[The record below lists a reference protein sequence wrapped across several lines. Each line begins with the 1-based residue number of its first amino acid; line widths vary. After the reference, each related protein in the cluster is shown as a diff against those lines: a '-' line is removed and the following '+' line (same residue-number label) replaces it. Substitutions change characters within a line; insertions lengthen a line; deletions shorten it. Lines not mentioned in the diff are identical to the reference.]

1 MPLASQLA
9 HRFIA
14 NPALPYDV
22 RGNPIS
28 REPVYVGGENVL
40 TSDREFA
47 ERRPGFGEF
56 ETTATTFTGTIR
68 RSFAWRRWAASFYVM
83 ANEVTATQSIVYKR
97 EIGVDASFVSLFTS
111 SSTEPFDF
119 IVSNNHV
126 FFGNGTDMRKW
137 DGTTIT
143 NWGIVAPAA
152 APTVATSGTGITAVS
167 GFQYVYTYGNAGT
180 GHQSSPSG
188 TSLSTGSFTDD
199 QVDVTVVAS
208 SDAQVDEIHIYRT
221 TDGGGGIKFE
231 ITGSPFANASTSY
244 ADTTADA
251 DLSSTVAP
259 EETINDPPPAAKGF
273 VWWNNR
279 IWMFVNNRVW
289 YTGWEEI
296 VTGVEEECVPS
307 GSAGNFWDFESEV
320 SGISKSP
327 EALLVFAGSGNVHR
341 IEGDTRDTFSR
352 KYFLSR
358 LSTRERATIATMGRL
373 TAWLDISDSVYIT
386 DGFQVQE
393 IATDILPDLDGID
406 HAQASIAIHN
416 DGQRKWL
423 MLLDGGKSR
432 LRVYDFETE
441 QWMPPWTV
449 GGRAIHSGE
458 TSIGAFDLLV
468 GHTSSKVLKLTPGT
482 YQDNA
487 VNYLAHLIT
496 SASDIT
502 TGENAGHLGA
512 LEYVSLERN
521 SVALSNVQAMTDDD
535 PTTGNFVPRDDLV
548 ASPLRVQ
555 GTNLLEDW
563 AYFRKPAAR
572 RAAVRFDWAAANSN
586 FKLFSIDLAHKVMQ

>member
-1 MPLASQLA
+1 MALASQLA

-28 REPVYVGGENVL
+28 REPVYVGGQNVL

-68 RSFAWRRWAASFYVM
+68 RNFVWRRWAASFYAM

-126 FFGNGTDMRKW
+126 FFGNGTDMQKW
-137 DGTTIT
+137 DGTTVT
-143 NWGIVAPAA
+143 KWGITSPAA
-152 APTVATSGTGITAVS
+152 APTVATSGTGITLTS
-167 GFQYVYTYGNAGT
+167 GRKYRYTYGNAST
-180 GHQSSPSG
+180 GHQSSPS
-188 TSLSTGSFTDD
+188 TVSASTGAITNL

-208 SDAQVDEIHIYRT
+208 TDAQVDEIHIYGT
-221 TDGGGGIKFE
+221 TDGGGGIYFE

-251 DLSSTVAP
+251 DLSSTVSP

-279 IWMFVNNRVW
+279 IWMFENNTVW

-307 GSAGNFWDFESEV
+307 GSAGNLWKVESEV
-320 SGISKSP
+320 NGLGVTP
-327 EALLVFAGSGNVHR
+327 EALLIYTAASVHR
-341 IEGDTRDTFSR
+341 IEGDTRDTFGR
-352 KYFLSR
+352 KFFLSN
-358 LSTRERATIATMGRL
+358 LGVRERAAVARMGRL
-373 TAWLDISDSVYIT
+373 TAWLDSSNSIYIT
-386 DGFQVQE
+386 DGFQAQE
-393 IATDILPDLDGID
+393 IGTDILPDLAGID
-406 HAQASIAIHN
+406 HTQASMAIHN

-423 MLLDGGKSR
+423 MLLDGGNSR

-458 TSIGAFDLLV
+458 TSVGAFDLLI
-468 GHTSSKVLKLTPGT
+468 GHTSSKVLKLTPAI

-487 VNYLAHLIT
+487 ANYTAHLVT

-512 LEYVSLERN
+512 LEYVSIERN
-521 SVALSNVQAMTDDD
+521 SVALGNVQAMTDDD
-535 PTTGNFVPRDDLV
+535 LITGTFVTRDDLV
-548 ASPLRVQ
+548 PSPLRVQ

-586 FKLFSIDLAHKVMQ
+586 FRLYSFDFAHKVMQ